1 MLRHTDWLFREIRG
15 ILTLALSAR
24 ALASAQD
31 KEVTYELLELLK
43 SRSLPFMTPLSELAH
58 RVEE

>member
-1 MLRHTDWLFREIRG
+1 MLRHIDWVFREIRG

-43 SRSLPFMTPLSELAH
+43 SRSLP
-58 RVEE
+58 

>member
-43 SRSLPFMTPLSELAH
+43 SRSLPSLISTILVASAS
-58 RVEE
+58 R